1 MRIGFDAKR
10 LFCNYTG
17 LGNYSRNT
25 IAALRDKFPEND
37 YVLFTPRA
45 VANDITRPFLDM
57 EVHEPGAVLKGGLWR
72 TFLLSRN
79 LRQSGIELFHGLSH
93 ELPVGIHRSGVASV
107 LTVHDVAFKTFP
119 KMYHWHDRQIY
130 DMKLRYACRHADRIV
145 AISQNTKND
154 VMRFYGVDEGK
165 IDVVYQPVQ
174 DIYYTPM
181 SHDEAVSV
189 CTEAVPG
196 LPREFMLYVGSINSR
211 KNLLGIVKAMT
222 HMPESMRLPLVIVGN
237 GREYRKEVEDY
248 ITVHQMGKRFIWLSQ
263 LKDNRHLQALY
274 TLASVFIYPSFYEGF
289 GLPVVEAMLSGCPV
303 VTSQVSSLPEA
314 GGDAALLVNPQRDEE
329 IAEAVCQVLS
339 WSQEERLKTVQ
350 EGRDYAVRMFHP
362 SVMAERLMRVYQQ
375 TLAQS
380 AIAQTER

>member
-17 LGNYSRNT
+17 LGNYSRNN
-25 IAALRDKFPEND
+25 IAVLRECFPEND
-37 YVLFTPRA
+37 YVLFTPSA
-45 VANDITRPFLDM
+45 PVNVVTRPFTEGF
-57 EVHEPGAVLKGGLWR
+57 EVRTPETMLKGGLWR
-72 TFLLSRN
+72 TFLLSDDLVRN
-79 LRQSGIELFHGLSH
+79 RIDVFHGLSH
-93 ELPVGIHRSGVASV
+93 ELPVGIAKSGVASV
-107 LTVHDVAFKTFP
+107 VTVHDVAFKTFP
-119 KMYHWHDRQIY
+119 QMYHWYDRQIY

-154 VMRFYGVDEGK
+154 VMRFYGVDERK

-189 CTEAVPG
+189 CSEAVPG

-211 KNLLGIVKAMT
+211 KNLLGIVKAMN

-237 GREYRKEVEDY
+237 GREYKKEVEDY
-248 ITVHQMGKRFIWLSQ
+248 ITAHQMGKRFIWLSQ

-274 TLASVFIYPSFYEGF
+274 SLASVFIYPSFYEGF

-314 GGDAALLVNPQRDEE
+314 GGDAALLVDPQNDEE
-329 IAEAVCQVLS
+329 IAEAVCQILS
-339 WSQEERLKTVQ
+339 WSQEKRLKTVQ

-362 SVMAERLMRVYQQ
+362 HHVAESLMRVYQQ
-375 TLAQS
+375 TLS
-380 AIAQTER
+380 ER